1 MAERR
6 RHLPIRR
13 TRTAIAPRITA
24 TRDQDEEVPME
35 KLKLPV
41 DSLEVE
47 TFDAGDGGKAGGTV
61 HAHMTPAGGACCTR
75 DGTGCH
81 TVVLTTPC
89 NNC

>member
-1 MAERR
+1 
-6 RHLPIRR
+6 
-13 TRTAIAPRITA
+13 
-24 TRDQDEEVPME
+24 ME
-35 KLKLPV
+35 KLSLPV
-41 DSLEVE
+41 DQLRVESFEV
-47 TFDAGDGGKAGGTV
+47 DAGQKTGGTV

>member
-1 MAERR
+1 M
-6 RHLPIRR
+6 
-13 TRTAIAPRITA
+13 
-24 TRDQDEEVPME
+24 D

-41 DSLEVE
+41 DSLDVE
-47 TFDAGDGGKAGGTV
+47 SFDVDAAQKDEGTV

-81 TVVLTTPC
+81 TVILTSPC

>member
-1 MAERR
+1 
-6 RHLPIRR
+6 
-13 TRTAIAPRITA
+13 
-24 TRDQDEEVPME
+24 ME

-41 DSLEVE
+41 DTLQVE
-47 TFDAGDGGKAGGTV
+47 TFDTGDAEKDVGTV

>member
-1 MAERR
+1 M
-6 RHLPIRR
+6 
-13 TRTAIAPRITA
+13 
-24 TRDQDEEVPME
+24 D

-41 DSLEVE
+41 DSLDVE
-47 TFDAGDGGKAGGTV
+47 SFDVDAAPKDEGPV

-81 TVVLTTPC
+81 TVILTSPC